1 MPSLFRKKVKG
12 DEKASSIQSSPETSE
27 KLKTDEIF
35 SEEQPYLEQIPFVK
49 SEAEK
54 KLVRKLNWTFMPFV
68 CLIIFVQVNIKR
80 NCKKKGRGSRRE

>member
-12 DEKASSIQSSPETSE
+12 DEKASSIQSSPE
-27 KLKTDEIF
+27 KTDETF

-80 NCKKKGRGSRRE
+80 NCKKKGEGVEENSI